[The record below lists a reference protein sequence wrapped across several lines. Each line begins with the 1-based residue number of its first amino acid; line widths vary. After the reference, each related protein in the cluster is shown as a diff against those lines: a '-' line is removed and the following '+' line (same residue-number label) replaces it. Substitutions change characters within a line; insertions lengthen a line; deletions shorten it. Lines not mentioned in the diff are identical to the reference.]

1 MTKNGVLYLPAKYSK
16 IAKRR
21 NFGVTK
27 IIDFGSCA
35 TVYTQVIEAF
45 LTLFTFV
52 SNSATNSD
60 GKLQFQLHFYFLE
73 QTYSTNSKNIFE
85 M

>member
-1 MTKNGVLYLPAKYSK
+1 MFCLPSNAVQIPKMTENGVLYLPAKYSK

-35 TVYTQVIEAF
+35 TVYNHEKSQQVEGF
-45 LTLFTFV
+45 
-52 SNSATNSD
+52 
-60 GKLQFQLHFYFLE
+60 K
-73 QTYSTNSKNIFE
+73 SKVLDKSGE
-85 M
+85 MRNLSK